1 MVTYDL
7 VLVVWHDAFSMNDGW
22 MTVEQIDDEPCVVH
36 TVGYLIPDSKKNH
49 VVLAQSV
56 NTNDGID
63 SVMAIPVAMVQRL
76 TMLK

>member
-7 VLVVWHDAFSMNDGW
+7 VLVVWHDAHSLNHGW
-22 MTVEQIDDEPCVVH
+22 LTVEEIDDEPCEVH
-36 TVGYLIPDSKKNH
+36 TVGYLIPDSKTGH
-49 VVLAQSV
+49 VVVAQSI

-76 TMLK
+76 TILK